1 MTNRPR
7 SSSPAVNS
15 QPCRCA
21 DLCDLTGKRAL
32 VTGAGGGI
40 GRRITSGLA
49 CYGADVACLDLTLEI
64 AEIAVQ
70 TVKEHAREGL
80 AIACDVR
87 CPEAIS
93 AAVGQ
98 TLDAFGK
105 IDILVNLAGKGI
117 LKPALSFTLEDWT
130 HMVDTYLRGTFL
142 MCQEVGRHMVARA
155 TGSIINISSV
165 ASVVA
170 LGRGTA
176 PYSAVKAGVNALTR
190 ELAVEWARSGVRV
203 NAVAPCQIDT
213 PELRS
218 VLNNPQ
224 FVPEEL
230 MDKWLNA
237 IPLGRLGKPEEIV
250 GPCIFLASD
259 LSSLVTGHILMADGG
274 YTIT

>member
-1 MTNRPR
+1 
-7 SSSPAVNS
+7 
-15 QPCRCA
+15 
-21 DLCDLTGKRAL
+21 
-32 VTGAGGGI
+32 
-40 GRRITSGLA
+40 
-49 CYGADVACLDLTLEI
+49 
-64 AEIAVQ
+64 
-70 TVKEHAREGL
+70 
-80 AIACDVR
+80 
-87 CPEAIS
+87 
-93 AAVGQ
+93 
-98 TLDAFGK
+98 
-105 IDILVNLAGKGI
+105 
-117 LKPALSFTLEDWT
+117 
-130 HMVDTYLRGTFL
+130 